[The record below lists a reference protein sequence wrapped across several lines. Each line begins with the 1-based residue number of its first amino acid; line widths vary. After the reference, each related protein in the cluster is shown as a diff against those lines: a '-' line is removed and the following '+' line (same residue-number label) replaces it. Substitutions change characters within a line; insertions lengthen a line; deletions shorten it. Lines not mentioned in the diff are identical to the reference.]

1 MLSLALCKS
10 SQLFLLVGPAEAVRP
25 MFVGLGFHVMTFG
38 LHSMRTCCSMTDSA
52 EKPCSA
58 DFGGSDGEACEK
70 EIPEVK
76 TEAEAIEKEAQEE
89 KPEPEGV
96 KDPQG
101 EGEGEHTPTEPGLED
116 NAIKEMVVTETK
128 NDEKIFRPQRVDKAL
143 REAKSFDEFR
153 TKRPFKFL
161 HVYSGPKDVLGEA
174 IVREAKSNRLETVV
188 LSLDK
193 QIDKDLD
200 LASHK
205 NHAILMQEVGDGEW
219 DYVHCGFPCGSFS
232 RARHNPQPGQPPAV
246 RCKEHIYG
254 YPGQTATRQ
263 AEADRGTVMATQS
276 GNLYQEQVRNC
287 AQRRVPAAST
297 LENPPGDQTSGSAW
311 DLPEIK
317 KCLKETNGEVVHYNT
332 CAFQTKDKV
341 RTFKPGVFAGK
352 LDGLQGVNRVC
363 RCPAWVTHK
372 NLVGKAATEPAG
384 QYPRELCEVIAKAV
398 VNSWKRVI
406 NLEWWRFQLEEKS
419 DQVGKLQKAWL
430 ENEERKNAGQVDT
443 RGTKRAASVAFKIDS
458 IDEDNLPSSSKT
470 MPKKKVKEIHNA
482 NCVGG
487 MRNPAYSISK
497 LTLVRDVGLK
507 IQGLWKEFEESHP
520 EAAEVARNYGK
531 PDNKF
536 DGNLL
541 ALWKSV
547 LKDHLAKGD
556 DGGMTLRENY
566 EFCSPLDGDLW
577 SQWRNESKDP
587 DLDLVD
593 FIRFGAPLGMEEK
606 IPESGIFPKAL
617 DQDDINEDPLESF
630 EILKETKNY
639 KSVSEQVTEAKVEIQ
654 RYVDKGFCKRV
665 SWEWVSKEFQEGTV
679 SKMALLLKQ
688 KPDGSTKR
696 RIILDMRRSKGNS
709 RASIPERIVLP
720 RVVDVVSMLRAMWAH
735 RPRKPPQR
743 DADDFEFFLVD
754 LAGAFC
760 HFPVRKAEL
769 KHCVTP
775 DEEDRQ
781 ALLWPA
787 LLFGYRGAPLI
798 MASHWTIGPKLVR
811 DKVHAAAGLC
821 G

>member
-1 MLSLALCKS
+1 MGCKVS
-10 SQLFLLVGPAEAVRP
+10 TEFADAR
-25 MFVGLGFHVMTFG
+25 LG
-38 LHSMRTCCSMTDSA
+38 
-52 EKPCSA
+52 
-58 DFGGSDGEACEK
+58 
-70 EIPEVK
+70 
-76 TEAEAIEKEAQEE
+76 
-89 KPEPEGV
+89 
-96 KDPQG
+96 
-101 EGEGEHTPTEPGLED
+101 
-116 NAIKEMVVTETK
+116 VV
-128 NDEKIFRPQRVDKAL
+128 
-143 REAKSFDEFR
+143 
-153 TKRPFKFL
+153 
-161 HVYSGPKDVLGEA
+161 
-174 IVREAKSNRLETVV
+174 
-188 LSLDK
+188 
-193 QIDKDLD
+193 
-200 LASHK
+200 
-205 NHAILMQEVGDGEW
+205 
-219 DYVHCGFPCGSFS
+219 
-232 RARHNPQPGQPPAV
+232 
-246 RCKEHIYG
+246 
-254 YPGQTATRQ
+254 
-263 AEADRGTVMATQS
+263 
-276 GNLYQEQVRNC
+276 
-287 AQRRVPAAST
+287 
-297 LENPPGDQTSGSAW
+297 
-311 DLPEIK
+311 
-317 KCLKETNGEVVHYNT
+317 
-332 CAFQTKDKV
+332 
-341 RTFKPGVFAGK
+341 
-352 LDGLQGVNRVC
+352 
-363 RCPAWVTHK
+363 
-372 NLVGKAATEPAG
+372 
-384 QYPRELCEVIAKAV
+384 AKAV

-406 NLEWWRFQLEEKS
+406 NLEWWRSQLEEKS
-419 DQVGKLQKAWL
+419 DQVGKLQRAWL
-430 ENEERKNAGQVDT
+430 ENEERKNAGQTDS
-443 RGTKRAASVAFKIDS
+443 RGTKRAASVAFQIGS

-470 MPKKKVKEIHNA
+470 TPKKKVKEIHNA

-520 EAAEVARNYGK
+520 EVVEVVRNYSK

-556 DGGMTLRENY
+556 DEGMTLRENY

-617 DQDDINEDPLESF
+617 DQNDINEDPLESF
-630 EILKETKNY
+630 QILKETKNY
-639 KSVSEQVTEAKVEIQ
+639 KSVSEQAAEAKVEIQ

-665 SWEWVSKEFQEGTV
+665 SWEWISKEFQEGTV
-679 SKMALLLKQ
+679 SKMALLIKQ

-743 DADDFEFFLVD
+743 DADDFKFFLVD
-754 LAGAFC
+754 LADAFC

-775 DEEDRQ
+775 DEEDKQ

-798 MASHWTIGPKLVR
+798 VARLSAAIGRLAQSLCETKSTQLQVYVDDMKKGEGGRRVQWIGCTIDVPPPDPSMPDAVALSISPQMVDSILEILQQWDGKGMASLKDLKSVTGKLSWLAGIVRGEIAMGSQCVLLDIGTG
-811 DKVHAAAGLC
+811 DKGP
-821 G
+821 GGWR